1 VGLTLARK
9 YKETAFDRLK
19 MLAEDVSTLQNID
32 TQLAAFHQE
41 MLRDFEPRLGRMD
54 ALLSEME
61 VRGLN
66 FFDER
71 IRFGRIRELMNS
83 DAIRRDF
90 ERDVVGDTPRDI
102 DDEVGRSS
110 TGSWSAT

>member
-1 VGLTLARK
+1 VDDYLLNTLDQEERVRLKLLNPLNVGLTLARK

-54 ALLSEME
+54 ALLS
-61 VRGLN
+61 RW
-66 FFDER
+66 R
-71 IRFGRIRELMNS
+71 CAAS
-83 DAIRRDF
+83 
-90 ERDVVGDTPRDI
+90 T
-102 DDEVGRSS
+102 SS
-110 TGSWSAT
+110 TSASASAASAS